1 VSQSSVY
8 DLYKRRQACVQREYF
23 ICKKYCRAGLSR
35 DNLAK
40 LTTYNSYVVHNMPPQ
55 QA

>member
-1 VSQSSVY
+1 MSQSSVY

-23 ICKKYCRAGLSR
+23 ICRAGLSH